1 MRAVAT
7 TSADLVVLGAGP
19 AGLAAAWRAAQ
30 GGRSVVV
37 LERADS
43 AGGMAAS
50 FEVAGVRV
58 DHGSHRLHP
67 ATPPHVMSALR
78 GLLGDDLQTRPRN
91 GRLRIGDRWVGFPLR
106 VGDLLRA
113 LPPRTVAGIAR
124 DAVTGV
130 ARRPRSDTYDEV
142 LRAGLGSTLYEA
154 LYAPYA
160 VKLWGLD
167 PTRISGEQARRRVTA
182 DTPWK
187 VAARVLRGAR
197 GNGQGQVFHYPRG
210 GFGQI
215 VDVLAAAAVD
225 AGADVRLGHAVDA
238 VVTDG
243 ARPLVSAGASS
254 VEAGRVFSTIPLTA
268 LARVCSPAAPPAV
281 VEAASALRFRA
292 MVLVYLVHDGGRWT
306 PFDAHY
312 LPGLGTPVTRLSE
325 PANYRLSADDPTDR
339 TVLCAEIPCTIG
351 DSIWSA
357 TDADLAA
364 VVTEALAMQG
374 LPAIALST
382 VAVRRLPNVY
392 PVYEVGFERHLEQLA
407 DWADGLPGVTTFG
420 RLGLFVHDN
429 THHALAMAWDAAA
442 AVQPDGS
449 WDAAAWSAA
458 KARFANHVVED

>member
-1 MRAVAT
+1 
-7 TSADLVVLGAGP
+7 
-19 AGLAAAWRAAQ
+19 
-30 GGRSVVV
+30 V

-364 VVTEALAMQG
+364 VVTEALAMHGPAGDRAVDRRRTPPAERLPGLRGRLRATPRAARRLGGRPPRRDDVRPARALRARQHASRAGDGMGRGGGGAAGRELGRRRLVGRQG
-374 LPAIALST
+374 ALREPRGRGLSR
-382 VAVRRLPNVY
+382 AHSSCRVRRLP
-392 PVYEVGFERHLEQLA
+392 P
-407 DWADGLPGVTTFG
+407 
-420 RLGLFVHDN
+420 
-429 THHALAMAWDAAA
+429 
-442 AVQPDGS
+442 
-449 WDAAAWSAA
+449 
-458 KARFANHVVED
+458 